1 VRWVGFTL
9 HFKLSASGCGGEEVM
24 VMVEKL
30 LVGWSSWRLR
40 RRTTAMEAAIM
51 VVKQMKKCDT
61 EAKSE

>member
-1 VRWVGFTL
+1 MRWVGFTL
-9 HFKLSASGCGGEEVM
+9 HFKLSASGGEGEEVM

-51 VVKQMKKCDT
+51 VVMMMF
-61 EAKSE
+61 A